1 MKLVLSPTASSSSGW
16 LVMILMLNN
25 DEKKHVLPIFF
36 QISLTLDCFVSN
48 YPSVQFL
55 FNDFILEVYNSPRA
69 LKCARNK

>member
-16 LVMILMLNN
+16 LVVIILMLNN
-25 DEKKHVLPIFF
+25 DEKTRTVF

-48 YPSVQFL
+48 YPGVQFL
-55 FNDFILEVYNSPRA
+55 FNGFILEVYNSPRA